1 MSGQATG
8 ALPHPR
14 LLVVG
19 SSVSSFGSGVAS
31 LAFSYISYRL
41 SGSLAIAVIVLALQS
56 VPSAFLIKPA
66 AALAQRFDLRWVV
79 AVSEAAKF
87 VIYVVVSVLVALGYL
102 SLGLL
107 MVTAL
112 VSGAVT
118 ALNYP
123 AWNKLL
129 VQVAPKGSLDSLDAS
144 LSSWGAVAG
153 IVGVLVGGQMLDGL
167 GAASLFLVNAVS
179 YLFPLVAVLRQPPM
193 KAAPAPAGTHRES
206 FASDAKLLFTVDA
219 LRRVVIL
226 SILLELVAWP
236 ILKLLPRVAEDV
248 DPTSQTFSLL
258 LGAFYLGNSGVSVFL
273 SRGKKRFG
281 YQAIMLVSLV
291 VLAAALVAMWA
302 SGLLP
307 GGIVHVIVLMAIIA
321 PIGLALSLVVTVISA
336 SVQLGAPDSKEIRVL
351 AVYSAIVTLVS
362 PIGGLAITGLVG
374 ILDIWVVVAV
384 EAIGVIALVA
394 YVGWSKIGRD
404 LREFATRDIDGE
416 ILRHHGRHLVVNSLQ
431 RGVAHRSEAFMQGL
445 HRAHMRDADATGP
458 GSPGS
463 IGEPTGA

>member
-31 LAFSYISYRL
+31 LAFSYVSYRL

-56 VPSAFLIKPA
+56 LPSAFLVKPA
-66 AALAQRFDLRWVV
+66 AALAQKYDLRWVV

-87 VIYVVVSVLVALGYL
+87 VIYVAVGVLVALGYL

-112 VSGAVT
+112 VSGAVS

-129 VQVAPKGSLDSLDAS
+129 VQVAPKGALDSLDAS

-167 GAASLFLVNAVS
+167 GAASLFLVNAVT
-179 YLFPLVAVLRQPPM
+179 YLFPLVAALRQPPM
-193 KAAPAPAGTHRES
+193 RAVPEPPGTRPES
-206 FASDAKLLFTVDA
+206 FVADARLLFSVAA
-219 LRRVVIL
+219 LRRVVVL
-226 SILLELVAWP
+226 SIMLELVAWP

-258 LGAFYLGNSGVSVFL
+258 LGAFYLGNSGVAVML

-291 VLAAALVAMWA
+291 VLAGALVAMWA

-307 GGIVHVIVLMAIIA
+307 GGVLHVVVLMAIIA

-384 EAIGVIALVA
+384 EALGVITLVA

-404 LREFATRDIDGE
+404 LREFATKDIDGE
-416 ILRHHGRHLVVNSLQ
+416 ILRHYGRHLVASSLE
-431 RGVAHRSEAFMQGL
+431 RGVSRRSEEALGHL
-445 HRAHMRDADATGP
+445 HHRPSGSTGE
-458 GSPGS
+458 PGS
-463 IGEPTGA
+463 ISEPPGA

>member
-1 MSGQATG
+1 M
-8 ALPHPR
+8 R
-14 LLVVG
+14 FLVVG
-19 SSVSSFGSGVAS
+19 SSISSFGSGVAG
-31 LAFSYISYRL
+31 LAFGYISYRL

-56 VPSAFLIKPA
+56 LPSAFLVKPA

-79 AVSEAAKF
+79 AASEAAKF
-87 VIYVVVSVLVALGYL
+87 FIYVVVGVLVTLGYL

-112 VSGAVT
+112 VSGSVS

-129 VQVAPKGSLDSLDAS
+129 VQVAPQGGLDKLDAS

-153 IVGVLVGGQMLDGL
+153 IVGVLVGGQMLDAL

-179 YLFPLVAVLRQPPM
+179 YLFPLVAGLRQPPM
-193 KAAPAPAGTHRES
+193 PPQQAAPSTQRES
-206 FASDAKLLFTVDA
+206 LLDDAKMLFTVAA

-226 SILLELVAWP
+226 AIMLELVAWP
-236 ILKLLPRVAEDV
+236 ILKLLPKVADDV

-273 SRGKKRFG
+273 ARGKKRYG
-281 YQAIMLVSLV
+281 YQAIMLASLV
-291 VLAAALVAMWA
+291 VLAAAMVAMWL

-307 GGIVHVIVLMAIIA
+307 GGVLHVAVLMVVIA

-336 SVQLGAPDSKEIRVL
+336 SVQLGAPDSKEIRML
-351 AVYSAIVTLVS
+351 AAYSAVVTLVT

-374 ILDIWVVVAV
+374 VLDIWAVVAI
-384 EAIGVIALVA
+384 EALGVIALVV
-394 YVGWSKIGRD
+394 YVGWSGLGKD
-404 LREFATRDIDGE
+404 LRRFASRDIDGVL
-416 ILRHHGRHLVVNSLQ
+416 LRHHSRHMVGNSLE
-431 RGVAHRSEAFMQGL
+431 RGVVQRSPELLDYQ
-445 HRAHMRDADATGP
+445 RDDSR

-463 IGEPTGA
+463 IGGPKGA